1 MFNGHV
7 NGGEAKIPKEWEAHP
22 QSTLHRAQQP
32 AEMLREHEST
42 NILAISHNHGN
53 HGSRTT
59 SGFSRAGEASWMKT

>member
-32 AEMLREHEST
+32 AEMLREPT
-42 NILAISHNHGN
+42 GADRRPFK
-53 HGSRTT
+53 GS
-59 SGFSRAGEASWMKT
+59 S